1 MCFHVD
7 DMLGTGEDH
16 FESKMKE
23 LDKLVGFGSMKRYK
37 IRQLR
42 ENMPTAKSRFN
53 EGIRSELEENW
64 PDSSVRATIEWQSLN
79 KKKIMKSE
87 ASMEFCNA

>member
-1 MCFHVD
+1 
-7 DMLGTGEDH
+7 MLGTGDDH

-42 ENMPTAKSRFN
+42 ENNVRNMPTAKSRFN

-64 PDSSVRATIEWQSLN
+64 SDSSVRATIE
-79 KKKIMKSE
+79 
-87 ASMEFCNA
+87 